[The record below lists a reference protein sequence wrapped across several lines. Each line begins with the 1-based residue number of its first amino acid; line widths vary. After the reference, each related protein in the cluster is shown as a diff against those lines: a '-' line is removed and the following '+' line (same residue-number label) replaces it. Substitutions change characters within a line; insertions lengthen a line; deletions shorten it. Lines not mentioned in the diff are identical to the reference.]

1 MKLFLLIGLFLSV
14 SLPGTGQQII
24 YGNLQDLICAQGD
37 TLSSLKIEKRS
48 KNQLM
53 LTGGADYRIQVDNN
67 SGLSR
72 YLKSRCY
79 AVRVDS
85 ALYINC
91 RKVHYKNFTFGG
103 WYAPALLINGKIY
116 FSAQPL
122 GSVAAS
128 TANPPNAPKLGGDV
142 GRALAASGLI
152 HARVYYE
159 ITPETNKVEFVGTEK
174 MLELL
179 EERPQLRE
187 NFLNERSEM
196 AEVTGKYLRQLG
208 LGF

>member
-1 MKLFLLIGLFLSV
+1 MSV
-14 SLPGTGQQII
+14 ALPGRGQQII
-24 YGNLQDLICAQGD
+24 YANLQDLIQAQGD
-37 TLSSLKIEKRS
+37 TLSSLTVEKRS

-53 LTGGADYRIQVDNN
+53 LTGGADYRIQVDDN

-91 RKVHYKNFTFGG
+91 RKIHYKNFTFGG
-103 WYAPALLINGKIY
+103 WYAPALLVNGKIY
-116 FSAQPL
+116 FCAQPL

-128 TANPPNAPKLGGDV
+128 TANPPNAAMLGGDV

-152 HARVYYE
+152 NARVYYE
-159 ITPETNKVEFVGTEK
+159 ITPETDQVEFVGTEK

-179 EERPQLRE
+179 KDRPQLLDT
-187 NFLNERSEM
+187 FLNERSEL
-196 AEVTGKYLRQLG
+196 AETTGKYLQL
-208 LGF
+208 LAD

>member
-1 MKLFLLIGLFLSV
+1 M
-14 SLPGTGQQII
+14 
-24 YGNLQDLICAQGD
+24 YADLHHLMQAQGD
-37 TLSSLKIEKRS
+37 TLSSLRVEKRS

-53 LTGGADYRIQVDNN
+53 LTGGADYRIRVDDN

-91 RKVHYKNFTFGG
+91 RQVHYKNFTFGG
-103 WYAPALLINGKIY
+103 WYAPALLVNGKIY

-122 GSVAAS
+122 GSIAAS
-128 TANPPNAPKLGGDV
+128 TANPPEAAKLGGDV
-142 GRALAASGLI
+142 GRALAASSLI
-152 HARVYYE
+152 YARVYYE

-179 EERPQLRE
+179 KDRPLLRDT
-187 NFLNERSEM
+187 FLNERSEL
-196 AEVTGKYLRQLG
+196 AEVTGKYLQKLSQ
-208 LGF
+208 